1 MRKNQP
7 PTKGAKGDAK
17 RGVDT
22 SMIVRTKDFDKPVV
36 QLKKGG
42 YKMKPGLVYLGFSTD
57 FLIEEADQWRGA
69 CWSMIK
75 ERSDC
80 SFLFLTQKVWYKS
93 PLNTDKGQCHQLKTG
108 AFVLCEKTAKQMQ
121 LVGAGLCSARQ
132 DTPNYRKSS
141 ANPYALTRLAVE
153 ADAGHSRSRRR
164 SVTDVGLP
172 LAGTHR
178 PGRMH
183 RFYGNLRR
191 ICNFSMGRQSRRP
204 LQQPF
209 ALSVGADDSVRPR
222 DVPILR
228 ESSANSQLPPT
239 SKEVTACG
247 FAANSRRNSL
257 HSAGRSRAPPLPTA
271 VAFQR
276 FLRKTNRLWS

>member
-1 MRKNQP
+1 MRKNGK
-7 PTKGAKGDAK
+7 TNAVGRGGALLRPAGYTELSKIFGESVCTYP
-17 RGVDT
+17 RG
-22 SMIVRTKDFDKPVV
+22 R
-36 QLKKGG
+36 
-42 YKMKPGLVYLGFSTD
+42 
-57 FLIEEADQWRGA
+57 RGR
-69 CWSMIK
+69 C
-75 ERSDC
+75 
-80 SFLFLTQKVWYKS
+80 
-93 PLNTDKGQCHQLKTG
+93 P
-108 AFVLCEKTAKQMQ
+108 
-121 LVGAGLCSARQ
+121 
-132 DTPNYRKSS
+132 
-141 ANPYALTRLAVE
+141 
-153 ADAGHSRSRRR
+153 
-164 SVTDVGLP
+164 
-172 LAGTHR
+172 HR

-183 RFYGNLRR
+183 RFYRNLRR
-191 ICNFSMGRQSRRP
+191 ICNFSMGRQSCRP

>member
-1 MRKNQP
+1 MTRIPACFAENP
-7 PTKGAKGDAK
+7 SEASRDLLSVAPV
-17 RGVDT
+17 GV
-22 SMIVRTKDFDKPVV
+22 
-36 QLKKGG
+36 
-42 YKMKPGLVYLGFSTD
+42 
-57 FLIEEADQWRGA
+57 
-69 CWSMIK
+69 
-75 ERSDC
+75 
-80 SFLFLTQKVWYKS
+80 
-93 PLNTDKGQCHQLKTG
+93 
-108 AFVLCEKTAKQMQ
+108 
-121 LVGAGLCSARQ
+121 
-132 DTPNYRKSS
+132 
-141 ANPYALTRLAVE
+141 
-153 ADAGHSRSRRR
+153 DAGHSRSRRR

-271 VAFQR
+271 FDFYFPSVCPAR
-276 FLRKTNRLWS
+276 RL

>member
-1 MRKNQP
+1 MRKNGK
-7 PTKGAKGDAK
+7 TNAVGRGGALLRPAGYTELSKIFGESVCTYPLGR
-17 RGVDT
+17 RG
-22 SMIVRTKDFDKPVV
+22 RCP
-36 QLKKGG
+36 
-42 YKMKPGLVYLGFSTD
+42 
-57 FLIEEADQWRGA
+57 
-69 CWSMIK
+69 
-75 ERSDC
+75 
-80 SFLFLTQKVWYKS
+80 
-93 PLNTDKGQCHQLKTG
+93 
-108 AFVLCEKTAKQMQ
+108 
-121 LVGAGLCSARQ
+121 
-132 DTPNYRKSS
+132 
-141 ANPYALTRLAVE
+141 
-153 ADAGHSRSRRR
+153 
-164 SVTDVGLP
+164 
-172 LAGTHR
+172 HR

-204 LQQPF
+204 LQHPF
-209 ALSVGADDSVRPR
+209 ALSVGEDDSVRPR

-276 FLRKTNRLWS
+276 FLRKTNRLWF

>member
-1 MRKNQP
+1 
-7 PTKGAKGDAK
+7 
-17 RGVDT
+17 
-22 SMIVRTKDFDKPVV
+22 
-36 QLKKGG
+36 
-42 YKMKPGLVYLGFSTD
+42 
-57 FLIEEADQWRGA
+57 
-69 CWSMIK
+69 
-75 ERSDC
+75 
-80 SFLFLTQKVWYKS
+80 
-93 PLNTDKGQCHQLKTG
+93 
-108 AFVLCEKTAKQMQ
+108 MQ

-132 DTPNYRKSS
+132 DTPNYLSKIFGESVCTYPR
-141 ANPYALTRLAVE
+141 
-153 ADAGHSRSRRR
+153 GRRGR
-164 SVTDVGLP
+164 CP
-172 LAGTHR
+172 HR

-183 RFYGNLRR
+183 RFYRNLRR

-209 ALSVGADDSVRPR
+209 AFSVGADDSVRPR

>member
-1 MRKNQP
+1 MRRRGSSTGFLPAQRE
-7 PTKGAKGDAK
+7 GHDAERPLQQHREGHPLSK
-17 RGVDT
+17 R
-22 SMIVRTKDFDKPVV
+22 IRRTAPKSPGPRSPHPLRKREVSNRFRIWVAPRSRYALVPKRRDGSIFLWICKANLHAPVV
-36 QLKKGG
+36 GG
-42 YKMKPGLVYLGFSTD
+42 
-57 FLIEEADQWRGA
+57 
-69 CWSMIK
+69 
-75 ERSDC
+75 
-80 SFLFLTQKVWYKS
+80 
-93 PLNTDKGQCHQLKTG
+93 
-108 AFVLCEKTAKQMQ
+108 
-121 LVGAGLCSARQ
+121 
-132 DTPNYRKSS
+132 
-141 ANPYALTRLAVE
+141 
-153 ADAGHSRSRRR
+153 DAGHSRSRRR

-209 ALSVGADDSVRPR
+209 ALSVGEDDSVRPR

>member
-1 MRKNQP
+1 MRKSGKTNAVGRG
-7 PTKGAKGDAK
+7 GALLRPAGYTELSKIFGESVCTYPLGR
-17 RGVDT
+17 RG
-22 SMIVRTKDFDKPVV
+22 RCP
-36 QLKKGG
+36 
-42 YKMKPGLVYLGFSTD
+42 
-57 FLIEEADQWRGA
+57 
-69 CWSMIK
+69 
-75 ERSDC
+75 
-80 SFLFLTQKVWYKS
+80 
-93 PLNTDKGQCHQLKTG
+93 
-108 AFVLCEKTAKQMQ
+108 
-121 LVGAGLCSARQ
+121 
-132 DTPNYRKSS
+132 
-141 ANPYALTRLAVE
+141 
-153 ADAGHSRSRRR
+153 
-164 SVTDVGLP
+164 
-172 LAGTHR
+172 HR

-191 ICNFSMGRQSRRP
+191 ICNFSMGRQSCRP

>member
-1 MRKNQP
+1 MWK
-7 PTKGAKGDAK
+7 
-17 RGVDT
+17 
-22 SMIVRTKDFDKPVV
+22 IDKCGHI
-36 QLKKGG
+36 LNGF
-42 YKMKPGLVYLGFSTD
+42 PG
-57 FLIEEADQWRGA
+57 
-69 CWSMIK
+69 
-75 ERSDC
+75 
-80 SFLFLTQKVWYKS
+80 
-93 PLNTDKGQCHQLKTG
+93 GQCHQLKTG

-141 ANPYALTRLAVE
+141 ANPYALTRVAIE

-191 ICNFSMGRQSRRP
+191 ICNFSMGRQSCRP

-209 ALSVGADDSVRPR
+209 ALSVGADDSVCPR

-247 FAANSRRNSL
+247 FAANSQRNSL

>member
-1 MRKNQP
+1 MRKNGK
-7 PTKGAKGDAK
+7 TNAVGRGGALLRPAGYTELSKIFGESVCTYPLGC
-17 RGVDT
+17 RG
-22 SMIVRTKDFDKPVV
+22 RCP
-36 QLKKGG
+36 
-42 YKMKPGLVYLGFSTD
+42 
-57 FLIEEADQWRGA
+57 
-69 CWSMIK
+69 
-75 ERSDC
+75 
-80 SFLFLTQKVWYKS
+80 
-93 PLNTDKGQCHQLKTG
+93 
-108 AFVLCEKTAKQMQ
+108 
-121 LVGAGLCSARQ
+121 
-132 DTPNYRKSS
+132 
-141 ANPYALTRLAVE
+141 
-153 ADAGHSRSRRR
+153 
-164 SVTDVGLP
+164 
-172 LAGTHR
+172 HR

-228 ESSANSQLPPT
+228 ESSANSQLPNGAMCASPPT
-239 SKEVTACG
+239 SKELTACG

>member
-1 MRKNQP
+1 MRKNGK
-7 PTKGAKGDAK
+7 TNAVGRGGALLRPAGYTELSKIFGESVCTYPLGR
-17 RGVDT
+17 RG
-22 SMIVRTKDFDKPVV
+22 RCP
-36 QLKKGG
+36 
-42 YKMKPGLVYLGFSTD
+42 
-57 FLIEEADQWRGA
+57 
-69 CWSMIK
+69 
-75 ERSDC
+75 
-80 SFLFLTQKVWYKS
+80 
-93 PLNTDKGQCHQLKTG
+93 
-108 AFVLCEKTAKQMQ
+108 
-121 LVGAGLCSARQ
+121 
-132 DTPNYRKSS
+132 
-141 ANPYALTRLAVE
+141 
-153 ADAGHSRSRRR
+153 
-164 SVTDVGLP
+164 
-172 LAGTHR
+172 HR

-209 ALSVGADDSVRPR
+209 ALSVGEDDSVRPR

>member
-1 MRKNQP
+1 MRKNGK
-7 PTKGAKGDAK
+7 TNAVGRGGALLRPAGYTELSKIFGESVCTYPLGR
-17 RGVDT
+17 RG
-22 SMIVRTKDFDKPVV
+22 RFP
-36 QLKKGG
+36 
-42 YKMKPGLVYLGFSTD
+42 
-57 FLIEEADQWRGA
+57 
-69 CWSMIK
+69 
-75 ERSDC
+75 
-80 SFLFLTQKVWYKS
+80 
-93 PLNTDKGQCHQLKTG
+93 
-108 AFVLCEKTAKQMQ
+108 
-121 LVGAGLCSARQ
+121 
-132 DTPNYRKSS
+132 
-141 ANPYALTRLAVE
+141 
-153 ADAGHSRSRRR
+153 
-164 SVTDVGLP
+164 
-172 LAGTHR
+172 HR

-183 RFYGNLRR
+183 RFYWNLRR

-209 ALSVGADDSVRPR
+209 ALSVGEDDSVRPR

>member
-1 MRKNQP
+1 MRKNGI
-7 PTKGAKGDAK
+7 TNAVGRGGALLRPAGYTELSKIFGESVCTYPLGR
-17 RGVDT
+17 RG
-22 SMIVRTKDFDKPVV
+22 RCP
-36 QLKKGG
+36 
-42 YKMKPGLVYLGFSTD
+42 
-57 FLIEEADQWRGA
+57 
-69 CWSMIK
+69 
-75 ERSDC
+75 
-80 SFLFLTQKVWYKS
+80 
-93 PLNTDKGQCHQLKTG
+93 
-108 AFVLCEKTAKQMQ
+108 
-121 LVGAGLCSARQ
+121 
-132 DTPNYRKSS
+132 
-141 ANPYALTRLAVE
+141 
-153 ADAGHSRSRRR
+153 
-164 SVTDVGLP
+164 
-172 LAGTHR
+172 HR

-204 LQQPF
+204 LQHPF
-209 ALSVGADDSVRPR
+209 ALSVGEDDSVRPR

-257 HSAGRSRAPPLPTA
+257 HSAGRSRAPPLLTA

>member
-1 MRKNQP
+1 MRKNGK
-7 PTKGAKGDAK
+7 TNAVGRGGALLRPAGYTELSKIFGESVFTYPLGR
-17 RGVDT
+17 RG
-22 SMIVRTKDFDKPVV
+22 RCP
-36 QLKKGG
+36 
-42 YKMKPGLVYLGFSTD
+42 
-57 FLIEEADQWRGA
+57 
-69 CWSMIK
+69 
-75 ERSDC
+75 
-80 SFLFLTQKVWYKS
+80 
-93 PLNTDKGQCHQLKTG
+93 
-108 AFVLCEKTAKQMQ
+108 
-121 LVGAGLCSARQ
+121 
-132 DTPNYRKSS
+132 
-141 ANPYALTRLAVE
+141 
-153 ADAGHSRSRRR
+153 
-164 SVTDVGLP
+164 
-172 LAGTHR
+172 HR

-209 ALSVGADDSVRPR
+209 ALSVGEDDSVRPR
-222 DVPILR
+222 DEPILR

>member
-1 MRKNQP
+1 MRKNGKTNAVGRGGALLR
-7 PTKGAKGDAK
+7 PTGYTELSKIFGESVCTYPLGR
-17 RGVDT
+17 RG
-22 SMIVRTKDFDKPVV
+22 RCP
-36 QLKKGG
+36 
-42 YKMKPGLVYLGFSTD
+42 
-57 FLIEEADQWRGA
+57 
-69 CWSMIK
+69 
-75 ERSDC
+75 
-80 SFLFLTQKVWYKS
+80 
-93 PLNTDKGQCHQLKTG
+93 
-108 AFVLCEKTAKQMQ
+108 
-121 LVGAGLCSARQ
+121 
-132 DTPNYRKSS
+132 
-141 ANPYALTRLAVE
+141 
-153 ADAGHSRSRRR
+153 
-164 SVTDVGLP
+164 
-172 LAGTHR
+172 HR

-183 RFYGNLRR
+183 RFYGNLQR

-209 ALSVGADDSVRPR
+209 ALSVGEDDSVRPR

>member
-1 MRKNQP
+1 MRKNGK
-7 PTKGAKGDAK
+7 TNAVGRCGALLRPAGYTELSKIFGESVCTYP
-17 RGVDT
+17 RG
-22 SMIVRTKDFDKPVV
+22 R
-36 QLKKGG
+36 
-42 YKMKPGLVYLGFSTD
+42 
-57 FLIEEADQWRGA
+57 RGR
-69 CWSMIK
+69 C
-75 ERSDC
+75 
-80 SFLFLTQKVWYKS
+80 
-93 PLNTDKGQCHQLKTG
+93 P
-108 AFVLCEKTAKQMQ
+108 
-121 LVGAGLCSARQ
+121 
-132 DTPNYRKSS
+132 
-141 ANPYALTRLAVE
+141 
-153 ADAGHSRSRRR
+153 
-164 SVTDVGLP
+164 
-172 LAGTHR
+172 HR

-209 ALSVGADDSVRPR
+209 ALSVGEDDSVRPR

-276 FLRKTNRLWS
+276 FLRKTNRLWF

>member
-1 MRKNQP
+1 
-7 PTKGAKGDAK
+7 
-17 RGVDT
+17 
-22 SMIVRTKDFDKPVV
+22 
-36 QLKKGG
+36 
-42 YKMKPGLVYLGFSTD
+42 
-57 FLIEEADQWRGA
+57 
-69 CWSMIK
+69 
-75 ERSDC
+75 
-80 SFLFLTQKVWYKS
+80 
-93 PLNTDKGQCHQLKTG
+93 
-108 AFVLCEKTAKQMQ
+108 MQ

-178 PGRMH
+178 SGRMH

-228 ESSANSQLPPT
+228 ESTANSQLPPT

>member
-1 MRKNQP
+1 MRKNGKTNAVGRGGALLR
-7 PTKGAKGDAK
+7 PTGYTELSKIFGESVCTHPLGR
-17 RGVDT
+17 RG
-22 SMIVRTKDFDKPVV
+22 RCP
-36 QLKKGG
+36 
-42 YKMKPGLVYLGFSTD
+42 
-57 FLIEEADQWRGA
+57 
-69 CWSMIK
+69 
-75 ERSDC
+75 
-80 SFLFLTQKVWYKS
+80 
-93 PLNTDKGQCHQLKTG
+93 
-108 AFVLCEKTAKQMQ
+108 
-121 LVGAGLCSARQ
+121 
-132 DTPNYRKSS
+132 
-141 ANPYALTRLAVE
+141 
-153 ADAGHSRSRRR
+153 
-164 SVTDVGLP
+164 
-172 LAGTHR
+172 HR

-247 FAANSRRNSL
+247 FAANSRGNSL

>member
-1 MRKNQP
+1 MRKNGK
-7 PTKGAKGDAK
+7 TNAVGRGGALLRPAGYTELSKIFGESVCTYPLGR
-17 RGVDT
+17 RG
-22 SMIVRTKDFDKPVV
+22 RCP
-36 QLKKGG
+36 
-42 YKMKPGLVYLGFSTD
+42 
-57 FLIEEADQWRGA
+57 
-69 CWSMIK
+69 
-75 ERSDC
+75 
-80 SFLFLTQKVWYKS
+80 
-93 PLNTDKGQCHQLKTG
+93 
-108 AFVLCEKTAKQMQ
+108 
-121 LVGAGLCSARQ
+121 
-132 DTPNYRKSS
+132 
-141 ANPYALTRLAVE
+141 
-153 ADAGHSRSRRR
+153 
-164 SVTDVGLP
+164 
-172 LAGTHR
+172 HR

-222 DVPILR
+222 DVPISR

>member
-1 MRKNQP
+1 MRKNGK
-7 PTKGAKGDAK
+7 TNAVGRGGALLRPAGYTELSKIFGESVCTYPLGR
-17 RGVDT
+17 RGRC
-22 SMIVRTKDFDKPVV
+22 SH
-36 QLKKGG
+36 
-42 YKMKPGLVYLGFSTD
+42 
-57 FLIEEADQWRGA
+57 
-69 CWSMIK
+69 
-75 ERSDC
+75 RS
-80 SFLFLTQKVWYKS
+80 
-93 PLNTDKGQCHQLKTG
+93 
-108 AFVLCEKTAKQMQ
+108 
-121 LVGAGLCSARQ
+121 
-132 DTPNYRKSS
+132 
-141 ANPYALTRLAVE
+141 
-153 ADAGHSRSRRR
+153 
-164 SVTDVGLP
+164 
-172 LAGTHR
+172 
-178 PGRMH
+178 GRMH

-209 ALSVGADDSVRPR
+209 ALSVGEDDSVRPR

>member
-1 MRKNQP
+1 MHTHP
-7 PTKGAKGDAK
+7 YTPA
-17 RGVDT
+17 
-22 SMIVRTKDFDKPVV
+22 
-36 QLKKGG
+36 
-42 YKMKPGLVYLGFSTD
+42 
-57 FLIEEADQWRGA
+57 
-69 CWSMIK
+69 
-75 ERSDC
+75 
-80 SFLFLTQKVWYKS
+80 
-93 PLNTDKGQCHQLKTG
+93 
-108 AFVLCEKTAKQMQ
+108 VLCRMKKTLLFPPKR
-121 LVGAGLCSARQ
+121 V
-132 DTPNYRKSS
+132 KF
-141 ANPYALTRLAVE
+141 E
-153 ADAGHSRSRRR
+153 
-164 SVTDVGLP
+164 VTDGNRFRCRGRCP
-172 LAGTHR
+172 HR

-209 ALSVGADDSVRPR
+209 ALSVGADDSVCPR

>member
-1 MRKNQP
+1 MRKNGK
-7 PTKGAKGDAK
+7 TNAVGRGGALLRPAGYTELSKIFGESVCTYP
-17 RGVDT
+17 RG
-22 SMIVRTKDFDKPVV
+22 R
-36 QLKKGG
+36 
-42 YKMKPGLVYLGFSTD
+42 
-57 FLIEEADQWRGA
+57 RGR
-69 CWSMIK
+69 C
-75 ERSDC
+75 
-80 SFLFLTQKVWYKS
+80 
-93 PLNTDKGQCHQLKTG
+93 P
-108 AFVLCEKTAKQMQ
+108 
-121 LVGAGLCSARQ
+121 
-132 DTPNYRKSS
+132 
-141 ANPYALTRLAVE
+141 
-153 ADAGHSRSRRR
+153 
-164 SVTDVGLP
+164 
-172 LAGTHR
+172 HR

-183 RFYGNLRR
+183 RFYRNLRR

-204 LQQPF
+204 LQHPF
-209 ALSVGADDSVRPR
+209 ALSVGEDDSVRPR

>member
-1 MRKNQP
+1 MRKNGK
-7 PTKGAKGDAK
+7 TNAVGRGGALLRPAGYTELSKIFGESVCTYP
-17 RGVDT
+17 RG
-22 SMIVRTKDFDKPVV
+22 R
-36 QLKKGG
+36 
-42 YKMKPGLVYLGFSTD
+42 
-57 FLIEEADQWRGA
+57 RGR
-69 CWSMIK
+69 C
-75 ERSDC
+75 
-80 SFLFLTQKVWYKS
+80 
-93 PLNTDKGQCHQLKTG
+93 P
-108 AFVLCEKTAKQMQ
+108 
-121 LVGAGLCSARQ
+121 
-132 DTPNYRKSS
+132 
-141 ANPYALTRLAVE
+141 
-153 ADAGHSRSRRR
+153 
-164 SVTDVGLP
+164 
-172 LAGTHR
+172 HR

-191 ICNFSMGRQSRRP
+191 ICNVSMGRQSRRP

-209 ALSVGADDSVRPR
+209 ALSVGEDDSVRPR

>member
-1 MRKNQP
+1 MRKNGK
-7 PTKGAKGDAK
+7 TNAVGRGGALLRPAGYTELSKIFGESVCTYPLGH
-17 RGVDT
+17 RG
-22 SMIVRTKDFDKPVV
+22 RCP
-36 QLKKGG
+36 
-42 YKMKPGLVYLGFSTD
+42 
-57 FLIEEADQWRGA
+57 
-69 CWSMIK
+69 
-75 ERSDC
+75 
-80 SFLFLTQKVWYKS
+80 
-93 PLNTDKGQCHQLKTG
+93 
-108 AFVLCEKTAKQMQ
+108 
-121 LVGAGLCSARQ
+121 
-132 DTPNYRKSS
+132 
-141 ANPYALTRLAVE
+141 
-153 ADAGHSRSRRR
+153 
-164 SVTDVGLP
+164 
-172 LAGTHR
+172 HR

-209 ALSVGADDSVRPR
+209 ALSVGEDDSVRPR

>member
-1 MRKNQP
+1 
-7 PTKGAKGDAK
+7 
-17 RGVDT
+17 
-22 SMIVRTKDFDKPVV
+22 
-36 QLKKGG
+36 
-42 YKMKPGLVYLGFSTD
+42 
-57 FLIEEADQWRGA
+57 
-69 CWSMIK
+69 
-75 ERSDC
+75 
-80 SFLFLTQKVWYKS
+80 
-93 PLNTDKGQCHQLKTG
+93 
-108 AFVLCEKTAKQMQ
+108 MQ

-209 ALSVGADDSVRPR
+209 ALSVGADDSVRPQTAPVFTGISGESVAAQR
-222 DVPILR
+222 ADVGIGPLHDSGKFVLPCKFRMQGVFTAIIQR
-228 ESSANSQLPPT
+228 QLL
-239 SKEVTACG
+239 SNLVYR
-247 FAANSRRNSL
+247 NRRRV
-257 HSAGRSRAPPLPTA
+257 H
-271 VAFQR
+271 
-276 FLRKTNRLWS
+276 

>member
-1 MRKNQP
+1 MQDAGCFICGEFGEKVFSDGRRCCEASTIRGCSPPSSGPSGRLPRRGNVINLNRCICFMRKNGK
-7 PTKGAKGDAK
+7 TNAVGRGGALLRPAGYTELSKIFGESVCTYPLGR
-17 RGVDT
+17 RG
-22 SMIVRTKDFDKPVV
+22 RCP
-36 QLKKGG
+36 
-42 YKMKPGLVYLGFSTD
+42 
-57 FLIEEADQWRGA
+57 
-69 CWSMIK
+69 
-75 ERSDC
+75 
-80 SFLFLTQKVWYKS
+80 
-93 PLNTDKGQCHQLKTG
+93 
-108 AFVLCEKTAKQMQ
+108 
-121 LVGAGLCSARQ
+121 
-132 DTPNYRKSS
+132 
-141 ANPYALTRLAVE
+141 
-153 ADAGHSRSRRR
+153 
-164 SVTDVGLP
+164 
-172 LAGTHR
+172 HR

-191 ICNFSMGRQSRRP
+191 ICNFSMGRQSCRP

-209 ALSVGADDSVRPR
+209 ALSVVEDDSVRPR

>member
-1 MRKNQP
+1 MRKNGK
-7 PTKGAKGDAK
+7 TNAVGRGGALLRPAGYTELSKIFGESVCTYP
-17 RGVDT
+17 RG
-22 SMIVRTKDFDKPVV
+22 R
-36 QLKKGG
+36 
-42 YKMKPGLVYLGFSTD
+42 
-57 FLIEEADQWRGA
+57 RGR
-69 CWSMIK
+69 C
-75 ERSDC
+75 
-80 SFLFLTQKVWYKS
+80 
-93 PLNTDKGQCHQLKTG
+93 P
-108 AFVLCEKTAKQMQ
+108 
-121 LVGAGLCSARQ
+121 
-132 DTPNYRKSS
+132 
-141 ANPYALTRLAVE
+141 
-153 ADAGHSRSRRR
+153 
-164 SVTDVGLP
+164 
-172 LAGTHR
+172 HR

-209 ALSVGADDSVRPR
+209 ALSVGEDDSVRPR

-271 VAFQR
+271 VVFQR

>member
-1 MRKNQP
+1 MRKNGK
-7 PTKGAKGDAK
+7 TNAVGRGGALLRPAGYTELSKIFGESVCTYPLGR
-17 RGVDT
+17 RG
-22 SMIVRTKDFDKPVV
+22 RCP
-36 QLKKGG
+36 
-42 YKMKPGLVYLGFSTD
+42 
-57 FLIEEADQWRGA
+57 
-69 CWSMIK
+69 
-75 ERSDC
+75 
-80 SFLFLTQKVWYKS
+80 
-93 PLNTDKGQCHQLKTG
+93 
-108 AFVLCEKTAKQMQ
+108 
-121 LVGAGLCSARQ
+121 
-132 DTPNYRKSS
+132 
-141 ANPYALTRLAVE
+141 
-153 ADAGHSRSRRR
+153 
-164 SVTDVGLP
+164 
-172 LAGTHR
+172 HR

-191 ICNFSMGRQSRRP
+191 ICNFSMGRQSCRP

-247 FAANSRRNSL
+247 FAANSRRNSM

>member
-1 MRKNQP
+1 MRKNGK
-7 PTKGAKGDAK
+7 TNAVGRGGALLRPAGYTELSKIFGESVCTYP
-17 RGVDT
+17 RG
-22 SMIVRTKDFDKPVV
+22 R
-36 QLKKGG
+36 
-42 YKMKPGLVYLGFSTD
+42 
-57 FLIEEADQWRGA
+57 RGR
-69 CWSMIK
+69 C
-75 ERSDC
+75 
-80 SFLFLTQKVWYKS
+80 
-93 PLNTDKGQCHQLKTG
+93 P
-108 AFVLCEKTAKQMQ
+108 
-121 LVGAGLCSARQ
+121 
-132 DTPNYRKSS
+132 
-141 ANPYALTRLAVE
+141 
-153 ADAGHSRSRRR
+153 
-164 SVTDVGLP
+164 
-172 LAGTHR
+172 HR

-183 RFYGNLRR
+183 RFYRNLRR
-191 ICNFSMGRQSRRP
+191 ICNFSMGRQSCRP

-209 ALSVGADDSVRPR
+209 ALSVGEDDSVRPR

>member
-1 MRKNQP
+1 MRKNGK
-7 PTKGAKGDAK
+7 TNAVGRGGALLRPAGYTELSKIFGESVFTYPLGR
-17 RGVDT
+17 RG
-22 SMIVRTKDFDKPVV
+22 RCP
-36 QLKKGG
+36 
-42 YKMKPGLVYLGFSTD
+42 
-57 FLIEEADQWRGA
+57 
-69 CWSMIK
+69 
-75 ERSDC
+75 
-80 SFLFLTQKVWYKS
+80 
-93 PLNTDKGQCHQLKTG
+93 
-108 AFVLCEKTAKQMQ
+108 
-121 LVGAGLCSARQ
+121 
-132 DTPNYRKSS
+132 
-141 ANPYALTRLAVE
+141 
-153 ADAGHSRSRRR
+153 
-164 SVTDVGLP
+164 
-172 LAGTHR
+172 HR

-209 ALSVGADDSVRPR
+209 ALPVVADDSVRPR

>member
-1 MRKNQP
+1 MRKNGK
-7 PTKGAKGDAK
+7 TNAVGRGGALLRPAGYTELSKIFGESVCTYPLGR
-17 RGVDT
+17 RG
-22 SMIVRTKDFDKPVV
+22 RCP
-36 QLKKGG
+36 
-42 YKMKPGLVYLGFSTD
+42 
-57 FLIEEADQWRGA
+57 
-69 CWSMIK
+69 
-75 ERSDC
+75 
-80 SFLFLTQKVWYKS
+80 
-93 PLNTDKGQCHQLKTG
+93 
-108 AFVLCEKTAKQMQ
+108 
-121 LVGAGLCSARQ
+121 
-132 DTPNYRKSS
+132 
-141 ANPYALTRLAVE
+141 
-153 ADAGHSRSRRR
+153 
-164 SVTDVGLP
+164 
-172 LAGTHR
+172 HR

-209 ALSVGADDSVRPR
+209 ALSVGADDTVRPR